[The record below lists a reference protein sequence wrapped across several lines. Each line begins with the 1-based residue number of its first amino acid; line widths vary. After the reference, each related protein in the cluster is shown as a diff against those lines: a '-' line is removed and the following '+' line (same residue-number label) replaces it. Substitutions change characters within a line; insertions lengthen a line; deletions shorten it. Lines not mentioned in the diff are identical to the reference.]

1 MSVGRIIILFALA
14 LGLVGTGVVAG
25 LAAAGEHVVR
35 PGETLT
41 AVAAR
46 YGVSVHDLVRWNR
59 LEDPNR
65 LQVGQRLVVSPRTET
80 YVVEPGDTLWSI
92 AARFDTDVRRLAAWN
107 GLDDP
112 NRLYPGQVLV
122 VAQGPATRHVV
133 GRGDTLWSI
142 ARRYD
147 VPADTLAEANGITNP
162 RRLRIGQVLTIPVV
176 ATGGSEPD
184 AGPLA
189 RPGEPARAGQ
199 IRLAWPVSGRI
210 TSRFGPRWG
219 RHHYGLDVAAPT
231 GTPVRAAAAGR
242 VTFSGSRGNYG
253 LLIVIDHGGG
263 VETRYAHLSRLQVK
277 EGDRVRQG
285 QVIGRVGS
293 TGNSTGPHL
302 HFEVLIDG
310 THQDPER
317 WLGPR

>member
-1 MSVGRIIILFALA
+1 
-14 LGLVGTGVVAG
+14 
-25 LAAAGEHVVR
+25 
-35 PGETLT
+35 
-41 AVAAR
+41 
-46 YGVSVHDLVRWNR
+46 
-59 LEDPNR
+59 R

-176 ATGGSEPD
+176 ATGGSEP
-184 AGPLA
+184 
-189 RPGEPARAGQ
+189 
-199 IRLAWPVSGRI
+199 
-210 TSRFGPRWG
+210 
-219 RHHYGLDVAAPT
+219 
-231 GTPVRAAAAGR
+231 
-242 VTFSGSRGNYG
+242 
-253 LLIVIDHGGG
+253 
-263 VETRYAHLSRLQVK
+263 
-277 EGDRVRQG
+277 
-285 QVIGRVGS
+285 
-293 TGNSTGPHL
+293 
-302 HFEVLIDG
+302 
-310 THQDPER
+310 
-317 WLGPR
+317 